1 MTVEK
6 LRELRAIVILLNL
19 NHENKPMKTY
29 RSTEKKAKKISLRR
43 LLSPFSHTA

>member
-19 NHENKPMKTY
+19 NHENKPMKIY
-29 RSTEKKAKKISLRR
+29 RSTEEKAKKISLRSR
-43 LLSPFSHTA
+43 SLKSK